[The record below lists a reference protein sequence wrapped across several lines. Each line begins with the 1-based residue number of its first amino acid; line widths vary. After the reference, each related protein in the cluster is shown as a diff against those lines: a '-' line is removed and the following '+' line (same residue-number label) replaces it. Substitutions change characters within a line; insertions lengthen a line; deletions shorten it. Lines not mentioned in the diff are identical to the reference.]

1 MVDAV
6 GLLQE
11 LVKIPSPNLP
21 GDTRAIAT
29 SIAATMREAGCDVK
43 VLAPDSKPE
52 AQSVVATLGQG
63 SPVIMLHAHIDT
75 VPIAANEAQRWSVD
89 PYAAVIRD
97 GKLYGKGSVDDKA
110 PLAAM
115 MAVILEKSTEYRVP
129 STERKENTGDN
140 PLSPTLSPLHGER
153 AQETPP
159 PNPLYI
165 NKEGGQMQGTL
176 VLVAAAEEET
186 GGRLGTKW
194 LAESGHLP
202 MCDFIVVGEQ
212 THNHVATAHKGVMR
226 ATVRA
231 TGRSVHATN
240 PDRGVNAIVAM
251 ARAVLALEA
260 YHKELATRPHPIV
273 GVPTCNVGVIQ
284 GGSTA
289 NTVPD
294 SCVVYLDRRMVP
306 GEDPAAVQAEM
317 NAVISGVEVGAA
329 ELTIGE
335 FQTSN
340 WFESTAVSPLAE
352 TFLASVEMELHE
364 HPGPIGY
371 LPGSDAKH
379 LTGVTRGEMIIFGP
393 GSYEVAHAFDEY
405 VDVREFES
413 TVNILRTFVGKIFN
427 HKDTKKSKDQTEDI

>member
-1 MVDAV
+1 VNSTYEAEPKRNANLT
-6 GLLQE
+6 GQALHLLQE
-11 LVKIPSPNLP
+11 VVRIPSPNP
-21 GDTRAIAT
+21 AGDTRAIAAF
-29 SIAATMREAGCDVK
+29 IGGVMQEAGCTVNI
-43 VLAPDSKPE
+43 LAPDTKPE
-52 AQSVVATLGQG
+52 AQSVVATIGKG
-63 SPVIMLHAHIDT
+63 NPVIMLHAHIDT
-75 VPIAANEAQRWSVD
+75 VPIAENEAQKWNFD
-89 PYAAVIRD
+89 PYGAVIHE

-115 MAVILEKSTEYRVP
+115 MAVMLAAAEQAEQLR
-129 STERKENTGDN
+129 
-140 PLSPTLSPLHGER
+140 
-153 AQETPP
+153 
-159 PNPLYI
+159 
-165 NKEGGQMQGTL
+165 GTL
-176 VLVAAAEEET
+176 VLVGAAEEET

-194 LAESGHLP
+194 LADNGHLP

-226 ATVRA
+226 ATVRT

-240 PDRGVNAIVAM
+240 PDRGVNAITAM

-260 YHKELATRPHPIV
+260 YHQTLATRPHPIV

-289 NTVPD
+289 NAVPD

-306 GEDPAAVQAEM
+306 GEDPLVVQAEM
-317 NAVISGVEVGAA
+317 KAVIDGVETGDA
-329 ELTIGE
+329 EITIGA

-340 WFESTAVSPLAE
+340 WFESSAEGELARI
-352 TFLASVEMELHE
+352 FLRCVEAELKE

-405 VDVREFES
+405 VDLQEFRS
-413 TVNILRTFVGKIFN
+413 TSNILMGFVQQTLFNYDTGK
-427 HKDTKKSKDQTEDI
+427 SL

>member
-1 MVDAV
+1 
-6 GLLQE
+6 
-11 LVKIPSPNLP
+11 
-21 GDTRAIAT
+21 
-29 SIAATMREAGCDVK
+29 
-43 VLAPDSKPE
+43 
-52 AQSVVATLGQG
+52 
-63 SPVIMLHAHIDT
+63 
-75 VPIAANEAQRWSVD
+75 
-89 PYAAVIRD
+89 
-97 GKLYGKGSVDDKA
+97 
-110 PLAAM
+110 
-115 MAVILEKSTEYRVP
+115 
-129 STERKENTGDN
+129 
-140 PLSPTLSPLHGER
+140 
-153 AQETPP
+153 
-159 PNPLYI
+159 
-165 NKEGGQMQGTL
+165 MQGTL

-186 GGRLGTKW
+186 GGRLGSKW

-212 THNHVATAHKGVMR
+212 THNRVATAHKGVMR

-240 PDRGVNAIVAM
+240 PDRGVNAITVM

-260 YHKELATRPHPIV
+260 YHKALATRKHPIV

-289 NTVPD
+289 NAVPD

-306 GEDPAAVQAEM
+306 GEDPATVQAEM
-317 NAVISGVEVGAA
+317 QAVIAGVEVGAA

-340 WFESTAVSPLAE
+340 WFESTAVSPLAQ
-352 TFLASVEMELHE
+352 TFLACVEAELRNTPHPLPPAPSPLRSE
-364 HPGPIGY
+364 GEQKQEAAYYPGPIGY

-405 VDVREFES
+405 VDLREFES
-413 TVNILRTFVGKIFN
+413 SVAILRAFVEKTMEN
-427 HKDTKKSKDQTEDI
+427 QPQRR